1 MIKILVA
8 DDHELIR
15 EGLRKVFHREPD
27 LHLVDAVCD
36 GAEAVAAVRKHD
48 IDVAVLD
55 FNMPGRSGVDVIG
68 QLLAVKPGLPV
79 LILSF
84 MPERDVALRV
94 FRAGGVGFV
103 SKRDASEEIVTA
115 VRQAAAG
122 RRYVSPVV
130 AEQLASAAATPDQPG
145 LLHDQ
150 LSERELQVLR
160 LIAAGD
166 STRSMAQKLSLSV
179 NTIATY
185 RRRIREKL
193 GLKTDAEAVR
203 YVLEHGLSS

>member
-27 LHLVDAVCD
+27 LHLVDAVSD